1 MRERVSECDDE
12 VGGERSRAVV
22 GEQGVEQRAQHTPLW
37 CAGDDDK
44 RGGDGAQLKRKSTVQ
59 DGMLRLR

>member
-22 GEQGVEQRAQHTPLW
+22 GEQGVEQRAQHTPLR
-37 CAGDDDK
+37 CAGDDDN
-44 RGGDGAQLKRKSTVQ
+44 
-59 DGMLRLR
+59 